1 MNKNANR
8 TAPKTFAGPLADPFK
23 DWPNSDLLI
32 DDEDRAFFTR
42 HYPAFGPI
50 FDWPE
55 LRTLF
60 VTYDTPAA
68 GARKRSRR
76 SGIFAILSGFLS
88 LIVAATVPLADEFT
102 RGSTMAP
109 FRVQGLLGGIAAV
122 LAIVSIVVGY
132 TQVLKGREKAQW
144 LTNRFWTERIR
155 QFHFQLIVNHLP
167 ELIAAVSGKNA
178 LEGWLDLRTRELDK
192 FKHHHLRGVEDRIH
206 HLNADEAE
214 DHPWLNEEWDRAGP
228 VPPAS
233 AEFDML
239 LKLLEQ
245 QRFGIQQR
253 YTERKLIPGWH
264 SPETRAQWVFRL
276 SDTLT
281 AVLLLATI
289 AGGIGSIIAF
299 KLGAN
304 PGFSVI
310 AGVVAAIA
318 SSSVVALRALKEGLL
333 FNADAERY
341 KWYLAAVR
349 TLHRRFEHA
358 DRPQKVYLLRELE
371 HVAYQEMRRFIM
383 SGSQARFVM

>member
-8 TAPKTFAGPLADPFK
+8 TCASRTFASPLADPFK

-55 LRTLF
+55 LRALF

-88 LIVAATVPLADEFT
+88 LIVAATVPLADEFA

-167 ELIAAVSGKNA
+167 ELIAAVNEKNA
-178 LEGWLDLRTRELDK
+178 LESWLDLRSRELDK

-214 DHPWLNEEWDRAGP
+214 DHPWANEAWDRPGP
-228 VPPAS
+228 VPPPPPNS
-233 AEFDML
+233 TCRS
-239 LKLLEQ
+239 KLLEQ

-264 SPETRAQWVFRL
+264 SPETRSQWVYRL

-281 AVLLLATI
+281 GVLLLATI
-289 AGGIGSIIAF
+289 A
-299 KLGAN
+299 
-304 PGFSVI
+304 
-310 AGVVAAIA
+310 AASA
-318 SSSVVALRALKEGLL
+318 RSSRS
-333 FNADAERY
+333 N
-341 KWYLAAVR
+341 
-349 TLHRRFEHA
+349 
-358 DRPQKVYLLRELE
+358 
-371 HVAYQEMRRFIM
+371 
-383 SGSQARFVM
+383 